1 MTDAKQLVE
10 NISIPWSQG
19 SFAVKS
25 FMERTYGR
33 RGAIA
38 VLNRLSGVITDPEK
52 RAVRDAT
59 IELFKRDR
67 PSQSSFSTSSYSTPS
82 YSKPLFSVPTSS
94 SYSQFMKV
102 ESPSPKPHL
111 DRVFSSGSSYQSNED
126 RTETAEVVRETAG
139 NWGQFSSNHPIL
151 SKLVGGA
158 LMGGAAMAGT
168 YALAS
173 GEPVRTDIFK

>member
-1 MTDAKQLVE
+1 MIDTKQLTE
-10 NISIPWSQG
+10 NIQIPWSQG
-19 SFAVKS
+19 SWAVKS
-25 FMERTYGR
+25 FMERQYGR

-59 IELFKRDR
+59 IELFKQDK
-67 PSQSSFSTSSYSTPS
+67 PSQSSFSTSS

-94 SYSQFMKV
+94 TYSNFMKV

-111 DRVFSSGSSYQSNED
+111 DRAFSSGSSYLSNED
-126 RTETAEVVRETAG
+126 RAETAEVMGDTKG
-139 NWGQFSSNHPIL
+139 DWGKFSSSHPIL

-158 LMGGAAMAGT
+158 LVGGAAMAGT